1 MNVFEVNLLSL
12 RLSSS
17 DDPRELGLDK
27 LSAAKWISFRDWKKG
42 LGCCGVNSYR
52 DWNKNQ
58 YYNCSSEGRY
68 NPSPLACSVPHSC
81 CKVQDTLMAGVP
93 NILCGNGVLKM
104 GGDSSL
110 VYTIGCIDAALGLV
124 ETQLPIVGGIA
135 IGICFVL
142 KIFTVPIRPNLT
154 ESKPKLNPGFTFRV
168 YSGFTRVD
176 PE

>member
-1 MNVFEVNLLSL
+1 MIPQYFLLFYIA
-12 RLSSS
+12 
-17 DDPRELGLDK
+17 LG
-27 LSAAKWISFRDWKKG
+27 FFG
-42 LGCCGVNSYR
+42 QLGCCGVNSYR

-142 KIFTVPIRPNLT
+142 LIAMFLSYLLARQVEDQMLRWST
-154 ESKPKLNPGFTFRV
+154 
-168 YSGFTRVD
+168 
-176 PE
+176 